1 MKRVV
6 INMVFLV
13 ILVFCFLRADIVM
26 GVEKGAQGV
35 ALDKVYQEQ
44 GAGYSIRYP
53 GDWIHYVQA
62 GHTVV
67 FIGKKEGDSHLP
79 TVTIKN
85 VFSTK
90 VEGGIY
96 KDVDAVIQDFESQ
109 LKTTKE
115 PNIYG
120 PMTFFYKKNNLVLE
134 GKQIVSEYV
143 WKGEK
148 YRQWVIVVPHSG
160 GQVFHVWSYT
170 SPANRYESY
179 RAVAKAMLDSWTIM

>member
-6 INMVFLV
+6 IYMFFLV
-13 ILVFCFLRADIVM
+13 VLVFCFWGADIVV
-26 GVEKGAQGV
+26 GVDGGTQEF

-53 GDWIHYVQA
+53 GDWIHYTQA

-67 FIGKKEGDSHLP
+67 FIGKKEDDSHLP

-85 VFSTK
+85 VFSTRMK
-90 VEGGIY
+90 GGIY
-96 KDVDAVIQDFESQ
+96 NDVDAVIQDFESQ

-115 PNIYG
+115 PSIYG
-120 PMTFFYKKNNLVLE
+120 PMTFLYRKNNLVLE
-134 GKQIVSEYV
+134 GKQVVAEYV

-148 YRQWVIVVPHSG
+148 YRQWVIIVPRSG
-160 GQVFHVWSYT
+160 GQAFHIWSYT
-170 SPANRYESY
+170 SPAHRYESY